1 MTRVTQNM
9 MNSQLLRNLNYNMN
23 NMKNLQNQLS
33 TGRRINQP
41 SDDPVGIS
49 FAMRYRTELGATDQ
63 FVSNV
68 DTSLSW
74 LDYTDTTLNQLGNV
88 LHRVRE
94 LSVQGANGTNDDN
107 AMMALKQEMIQ
118 LKNQALDIA
127 NTEFNGKYVFNGQ
140 MTDRPPYPDEDNLL
154 VETDPGII
162 NLEIGAGVTLGINKT
177 GTEIFGKA
185 DDVDNVFKLFDD
197 IMGFFDGS
205 DYTGLSNTID
215 KIQTRLDTVLEIRS
229 DIGAKTNRI
238 ELALGRLQDI
248 GINLQTLQS
257 KTEDADIAEVITNL
271 KTYENVYQASL
282 STGAKLIRPSLI
294 DFLN

>member
-1 MTRVTQNM
+1 M

-185 DDVDNVFKLFDD
+185 DDADNVFKLFDD
-197 IMGFFDGS
+197 IMGFFDES